1 MKKIVPLVFHFLFC
15 FPFILF
21 LYFAGIE
28 NYENWRKLAFILT
41 ISMLLF
47 IGIGQPKFYKNNF
60 ETDQLQVIPF
70 VLIGTLL
77 TYFIQDQLHFN
88 PLLSAGIVGVSA
100 ALIEKKIKSV
110 IALPIYCG
118 VFVGMTNVDHHIPY
132 PIMATIGL
140 VAGVVYYWSKNFYSG
155 IGGKLG
161 TIAFTSVLAS
171 VIILKYLVHDFY
183 N

>member
-1 MKKIVPLVFHFLFC
+1 MKKIIPLLFHFLFC
-15 FPFILF
+15 FPFFLF

-28 NYENWRKLAFILT
+28 NFENWRKLAFIVT
-41 ISMLLF
+41 IAILLF
-47 IGIGQPKFYKNNF
+47 VGIGQPQFYKKNF

-70 VLIGTLL
+70 VLIGTLI
-77 TYFIQDQLHFN
+77 TYFIQDKLHFN
-88 PLLSAGIVGVSA
+88 PMLCAGMVGLA
-100 ALIEKKIKSV
+100 ATYIEKKLKGFT
-110 IALPIYCG
+110 ALPIYCG
-118 VFVGMTNVDHHIPY
+118 VFVGMTSVDHHIPY

-140 VAGVVYYWSKNFYSG
+140 AAGVVYYWSKNFYSG

-171 VIILKYLVHDFY
+171 VIILKYLIHDFY